1 MNTPFPKPVAE
12 DATTITFR
20 RADWE
25 AFLEDAADLAS
36 VARLDAQIQAI
47 GLDEV
52 IRQSYTGEE
61 ALQILDGMSPVTIWR
76 KRAGLSQTA
85 LAAAAEISP
94 GYLNEIEKGKKP
106 GSVAA
111 LRKLAAVLNVPMENL
126 APPE

>member
-76 KRAGLSQTA
+76 KRAGLSC
-85 LAAAAEISP
+85 
-94 GYLNEIEKGKKP
+94 GF
-106 GSVAA
+106 
-111 LRKLAAVLNVPMENL
+111 R
-126 APPE
+126 